1 MESQQD
7 IVDLTIND
15 DDDFFFLTELS
26 ETAANSL
33 KMNGMEGNK
42 KTAKQNHEDVS
53 VCGSEDGESV
63 YGSEDGEINAKQ
75 NQEDDTLS
83 VYGSDES
90 VYGSEDGE
98 ITAKQNQ
105 EDDTFSV
112 YGSEDGEI
120 AAKQY
125 KEDDTLSVYGS
136 EDGEIVTATEE
147 KEEESKKIIFKR
159 IWSNFGKKPRKATPQ
174 SAAFDVY
181 SCSHKT
187 IYPGQME
194 RFSLGFKMKMP
205 KGYCAKIYGRLG
217 MTVKHGIHLAGGIS
231 IIDGDFRG
239 PISICLK
246 NSHRSCPYKI
256 KVNDQVAQMMIE
268 RVDDFEW
275 IEGTE
280 DDFKIE
286 GVSENASEAQC
297 GRKRI
302 RNLEGFR
309 STGI

>member
-1 MESQQD
+1 ME
-7 IVDLTIND
+7 
-15 DDDFFFLTELS
+15 
-26 ETAANSL
+26 
-33 KMNGMEGNK
+33 GGGNK

-83 VYGSDES
+83 VYGSDKS

-112 YGSEDGEI
+112 YGSEDSEI
-120 AAKQY
+120 AAKQNQ
-125 KEDDTLSVYGS
+125 EDDTLSVYGS
-136 EDGEIVTATEE
+136 EDGEIATATEE
-147 KEEESKKIIFKR
+147 KEEDSKKIIFKR
-159 IWSNFGKKPRKATPQ
+159 IWSNFGKKPRKAMPQ

-205 KGYCAKIYGRLG
+205 KGYCGKIYGRSG
-217 MTVKHGIHLAGGIS
+217 MTVKHGIHLAGGVS

-239 PISICLK
+239 PIIICLK
-246 NSHRSCPYKI
+246 NSHRSCPYEI
-256 KVNDQVAQMMIE
+256 KVNDWVAQMMIE

-280 DDFKIE
+280 DDFKID

>member
-7 IVDLTIND
+7 IVDLTINND
-15 DDDFFFLTELS
+15 DDCFFLTELS
-26 ETAANSL
+26 EMANSL

-42 KTAKQNHEDVS
+42 ETAKQNHEDVS
-53 VCGSEDGESV
+53 VCGSEDG
-63 YGSEDGEINAKQ
+63 
-75 NQEDDTLS
+75 
-83 VYGSDES
+83 ES

-120 AAKQY
+120 TAKQNQEDDTFSVY
-125 KEDDTLSVYGS
+125 GSEDSEIADKQNQEDDTLSVYGS
-136 EDGEIVTATEE
+136 EDGEIAAKQNQEDDTLSVYGSEDGEIATDKEEE

-159 IWSNFGKKPRKATPQ
+159 IWSNFGKKPRKAMPQ

-205 KGYCAKIYGRLG
+205 KGYCAKIYGRSG
-217 MTVKHGIHLAGGIS
+217 MTVKHGIHLAGGVS
-231 IIDGDFRG
+231 IIEPDFRG

-256 KVNDQVAQMMIE
+256 KVNDRVAQMMIE
-268 RVDDFEW
+268 RVDDFD
-275 IEGTE
+275 G
-280 DDFKIE
+280 
-286 GVSENASEAQC
+286 
-297 GRKRI
+297 
-302 RNLEGFR
+302 
-309 STGI
+309 

>member
-15 DDDFFFLTELS
+15 DDDCFFLNEPS
-26 ETAANSL
+26 ETVANSL

-63 YGSEDGEINAKQ
+63 YGSEDGKINAKQ

-105 EDDTFSV
+105 
-112 YGSEDGEI
+112 
-120 AAKQY
+120 
-125 KEDDTLSVYGS
+125 DDTLSVYVS
-136 EDGEIVTATEE
+136 EDSEIVTEE

-174 SAAFDVY
+174 SAAFNVY

-217 MTVKHGIHLAGGIS
+217 MTVKHGIHLAGGVS

-239 PISICLK
+239 LISICLK
-246 NSHRSCPYKI
+246 NSH
-256 KVNDQVAQMMIE
+256 
-268 RVDDFEW
+268 
-275 IEGTE
+275 
-280 DDFKIE
+280 
-286 GVSENASEAQC
+286 
-297 GRKRI
+297 
-302 RNLEGFR
+302 
-309 STGI
+309 